1 MTDTWIILLITGF
14 SAGLLGGL
22 LGIGGGVV
30 LMPVLRF
37 VVGLSPAMAA
47 GTTVVAVFCTTLGG
61 GAKHYRL
68 GHVPL
73 RDLWPVIITGGLSTF
88 FFSMLFLYLAQKEK
102 WLDFGIGCVFM
113 LLALRIIWDSRRSVR
128 PDSESASAVGIIQGS
143 RAGKMILGFL
153 AGILPG
159 LFGIGTGAVLVPGF
173 RYFLKSPVKIA
184 IGSALVCFCANA
196 LISAVIKYTQGY
208 VNPGLA
214 LPVCLGCLIGS
225 QLGAVVNN
233 RAPSRLLML
242 LFGLIFLW
250 VSTGFILSGWN
261 HK

>member
-1 MTDTWIILLITGF
+1 MILIITGF

-37 VVGLSPAMAA
+37 VIGLSPTMAA
-47 GTTVVAVFCTTLGG
+47 STTVVAVFCTTLGG
-61 GAKHYRL
+61 GLKHYRL

-73 RDLWPVIITGGLSTF
+73 RDLLPVIITGALSTF
-88 FFSMLFLYLAQKEK
+88 LFSILFLRLAQKEQ
-102 WLDFGIGCVFM
+102 WLDFSIGCVFM
-113 LLALRIIWDSRRSVR
+113 LLALRIIWDSWRNAR
-128 PDSESASAVGIIQGS
+128 PDPESASACKSIQGS
-143 RAGKMILGFL
+143 RAGKMTLGFL

-196 LISAVIKYTQGY
+196 LISAVMKYTQGY
-208 VNPGLA
+208 VNPGLV

-225 QLGAVVNN
+225 QLGAVINN

-250 VSTGFILSGWN
+250 VSVGFILSGLRGP
-261 HK
+261 